1 MGSDHRIPYLG
12 IPRGAAVKDFIGVVG
27 LLVFLVSAGC
37 GGGGSTSTNTGG
49 GGGPVS
55 ASVSGTIAVGT
66 TPIAIAVDST
76 ANKIVVA
83 DAGSPETA
91 LHTNQWCRGTG
102 ADVTVVDGATTTKT
116 AVSFNFPENPYAV
129 VIDPT
134 GHAVYVLGT
143 EYLGI
148 GEHPVCNVA
157 GGALSAVA
165 DANPSGPIGQLFVFA
180 RTLDVNP
187 VTEKIYVTG
196 INAVLVLDGV
206 SLAGSARVVVGTGPS
221 GLAVNSTTNKIY
233 VANNQSNDIS
243 IIEGAT
249 NSVMTV
255 ADPVANPSRVAI
267 NPVTNKVYVSHSS
280 SNTISV
286 LDGATNA
293 VSTAA
298 DPNALNPSL
307 MVVNTTTDR
316 IYVANRST
324 NNITVIDGKTDSVTA
339 TIAVGASPVGVAVDG
354 QTNFIY
360 VVNAGN
366 SQTGDPGSIS
376 VIDGAK
382 NMVAT
387 TLKDPN
393 ALNPSAVAANAA
405 TNKIYVANSGSN
417 NVTVIDGAHN

>member
-1 MGSDHRIPYLG
+1 MSSDHHIPSIG
-12 IPRGAAVKDFIGVVG
+12 ISAGATMKGFVGAVG
-27 LLVFLVSAGC
+27 LFVFLVSVGC
-37 GGGGSTSTNTGG
+37 GGGGTSTVNDRSHN
-49 GGGPVS
+49 GPV
-55 ASVSGTIAVGT
+55 AATVSGTIAVGT
-66 TPIAIAVDST
+66 TPTAIAVDS
-76 ANKIVVA
+76 ANNKIIVT
-83 DAGSPETA
+83 DFGSPETA
-91 LHTNQWCRGTG
+91 LHTNTWCQKTG
-102 ADVTVVDGATTTKT
+102 ADVTVVDGATETKT

-134 GHAVYVLGT
+134 SHAVYVLGT

-148 GEHPVCNVA
+148 GDRPVCNVA

-165 DANPSGPIGQLFVFA
+165 DANPSGPIGPLFVLA

-206 SLAGSARVVVGTGPS
+206 SLAGSARVAVGTGPS

-243 IIEGAT
+243 IIDGAT
-249 NSVMTV
+249 NSVTTV
-255 ADPVANPSRVAI
+255 ADPAANPSRVAI

-293 VSTAA
+293 VSTVA

-307 MVVNTTTDR
+307 MVVNTTTGR
-316 IYVANRST
+316 IYVANGST
-324 NNITVIDGKTDSVTA
+324 NNITVIDGTTDSVTA
-339 TIAVGASPVGVAVDG
+339 TIAVGASPVGVAVEA

-360 VVNAGN
+360 VANAGN
-366 SQTGDPGSIS
+366 SQTGDRGSIS

-382 NMVAT
+382 NTVAT